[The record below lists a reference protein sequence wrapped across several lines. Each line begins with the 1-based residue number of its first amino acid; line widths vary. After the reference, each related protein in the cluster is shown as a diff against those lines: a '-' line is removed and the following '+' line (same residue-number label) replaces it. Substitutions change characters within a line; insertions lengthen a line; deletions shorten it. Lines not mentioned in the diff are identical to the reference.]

1 MNLVMDF
8 MGQNTVLTL
17 NVQCVIIKNIKESL
31 LYINYVKSINS
42 SKSNKIPDVSYY
54 LPKLSRLHHESLQIM
69 IAHDKNTK
77 VMEDYLLLGYT
88 PKELADMNED
98 HFRELYERTFY
109 PLSQIAL
116 NMGFETWKY

>member
-1 MNLVMDF
+1 M
-8 MGQNTVLTL
+8 
-17 NVQCVIIKNIKESL
+17 
-31 LYINYVKSINS
+31 
-42 SKSNKIPDVSYY
+42 SYY

-77 VMEDYLLLGYT
+77 VMEDYLSLGHT
-88 PKELADMNED
+88 SRELADMNED